1 MNYRDMADE
10 SAGAQVMLIDEP
22 REVRSPTAS
31 PRPPMKTG
39 PALAEVW
46 EGLSGTTLDEALLEW
61 PPDLLALTDTVLG
74 RADAYRFVLSPP
86 AGGQWP
92 PGLDEGWSD
101 AVAAAAREWSGWVE
115 DPKAPVPAPLAKEW
129 KIVEEHSETPIDR
142 LATGEEWR
150 LCQALLTLH
159 AIADESCA
167 GLFVALDCSDG
178 VGCVYRSRGR
188 ELLARTGS
196 LARIDDQRLRVVP
209 KICCPPNGR
218 TYFAR
223 YACVVDPGLE
233 VSWRKIPARH
243 PGTEP
248 RTEHANL
255 LLLPWP
261 LKVRESDFRPVGE
274 VRRPADEPYGHFA
287 FEPSEKLD
295 LDLVDQML
303 RAACDEVGSVDVVML
318 PECAIEPG
326 DIAGLEAVLA
336 RHGVI
341 YLEAGVRERGKLPG
355 DLGRNWIHIGVD
367 ARLEKGHSAARADEP
382 RAEWLHLRQDK
393 HHRWSLDQSQIY
405 QYHLGGALHPNVRWW
420 EAIEVPRSSM
430 EFVQVGEEIT
440 IASLVCEDLAQ
451 NDMVSKLIRAVGP
464 TLVLALLLDGPQLTS
479 RWAARY
485 ASVLADDPGS
495 AVLTL
500 SSAGMVA
507 RSRPGGRSASPVV
520 ALWKD
525 PVQGTREI
533 PLEPGAQGVVLTLCG
548 ERASRRTADGRP
560 TVRTGTRYFD
570 VAVHQVRGS
579 DVPAARA
586 GRPGPTPQGPSLLS
600 VADLTILTGW
610 AEGVAEALAHAP
622 DRVSRLT
629 GDARL
634 DAPWRDV
641 LGLDRP
647 SGPLSEAL
655 DEIAGIVDAVAS
667 EISTWDQAL
676 SAARLASGD
685 HPPLLELARRV
696 LRSALEQ
703 LATRTSQS

>member
-1 MNYRDMADE
+1 MNPEVQEAHPPAAPIG
-10 SAGAQVMLIDEP
+10 SAL
-22 REVRSPTAS
+22 RSRPT
-31 PRPPMKTG
+31 
-39 PALAEVW
+39 LAGIW
-46 EGLSGTTLDEALLEW
+46 EGVSGTALSDALLEW
-61 PPDLLALTDTVLG
+61 PPDLLALTDTLLG

-86 AGGQWP
+86 AGAQWP
-92 PGLDEGWSD
+92 PGPGTSWSD
-101 AVAAAAREWSGWVE
+101 AVQAAAQGWSKWVE
-115 DPKAPVPAPLAKEW
+115 DQEGPVPASLARAW
-129 KIVEEHSETPIDR
+129 RIVEEHSATPIER
-142 LATGEEWR
+142 LAAGGEWR

-196 LARIDDQRLRVVP
+196 LARIDDGRLRVVP
-209 KICCPPNGR
+209 KICCPPNGK

-243 PGTEP
+243 PGTDP
-248 RTEHANL
+248 RSEHANL

-261 LKVRESDFRPVGE
+261 LKVRESDFHPVGE
-274 VRRPADEPYGHFA
+274 VRRLGDEPYGHFA
-287 FEPSEKLD
+287 FEPSERLD
-295 LDLVDQML
+295 LELVDRML
-303 RAACDEVGSVDVVML
+303 RAACDEVGSIDVVML

-341 YLEAGVRERGKLPG
+341 YLEAGVREPG
-355 DLGRNWIHIGVD
+355 EGPDDFGRNWIHIGVD
-367 ARLEKGHSAARADEP
+367 ARLEKGHTAASADDPGAA
-382 RAEWLHLRQDK
+382 WLHLRQDK

-451 NDMVSKLIRAVGP
+451 NDLVSKLIRSVGP

-507 RSRPGGRSASPVV
+507 RSRPGGRTASPVIG
-520 ALWKD
+520 LWKD
-525 PVQGTREI
+525 PIRGTREI

-548 ERASRRTADGRP
+548 ERAPRRTADGRRP
-560 TVRTGTRYFD
+560 VQTGTRYFD
-570 VAVHQVRGS
+570 VAVHQVSGS
-579 DVPAARA
+579 DVPASPPARSEPA
-586 GRPGPTPQGPSLLS
+586 PQGPSLLS
-600 VADLTILTGW
+600 AAELTVLTGW
-610 AEGVAEALAHAP
+610 AEGIAEALAHAP
-622 DRVSRLT
+622 DRLSRLT

-634 DAPWRDV
+634 DAPWRQRF
-641 LGLDRP
+641 GLDRP
-647 SGPLSEAL
+647 SRPLSEAIDDL
-655 DEIAGIVDAVAS
+655 ARIVAAAGSDVSAWDEV
-667 EISTWDQAL
+667 L
-676 SAARLASGD
+676 SATHRAAGD
-685 HPPLLELARRV
+685 DPPVLMLGRRV

-703 LATRTSQS
+703 LGTRASQSPMS